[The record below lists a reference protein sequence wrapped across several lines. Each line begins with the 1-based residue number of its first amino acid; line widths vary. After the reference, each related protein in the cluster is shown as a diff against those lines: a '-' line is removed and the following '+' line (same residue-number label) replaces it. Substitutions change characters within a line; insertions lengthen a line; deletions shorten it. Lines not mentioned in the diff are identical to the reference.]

1 MKNIVKNNSNRMG
14 IILDKIEDIFMT
26 VAGIGI
32 GLSPFLV
39 FV

>member
-1 MKNIVKNNSNRMG
+1 MENTLNNLNNPVG
-14 IILDKIEDIFMT
+14 TTLDKIEDAFMT
-26 VAGIGI
+26 VSSILI

>member
-1 MKNIVKNNSNRMG
+1 MKNTSNNRSNRVG
-14 IILDKIEDIFMT
+14 TTLDKIEDVFMT
-26 VAGIGI
+26 VSSILI